1 MSEDARDLIRKLLV
15 KEPTK
20 RIALKQIKY
29 HRWIVKNMQRTDDVK
44 VDNKETNKENVT
56 A

>member
-1 MSEDARDLIRKLLV
+1 VSEDARDLIRKLLV

-29 HRWIVKNMQRTDDVK
+29 HRWIVKNMQRSDDPSK
-44 VDNKETNKENVT
+44 GDKENINS
-56 A
+56 